1 MTRKLAF
8 AVSALL
14 LAAAPA
20 WASSFKIFE
29 ESLGSPGVTAQFPTG
44 NGLVADIDFD
54 ASSAEGGSLLFG
66 ASEIHIVP
74 LGDAILT
81 AFSCELAGCTEGVDY
96 TFTAGGT
103 GTGSI
108 LITDSNV
115 NSETGVREL
124 GLITWNSASSG
135 SLYLAG
141 CNYTDASATERTCD
155 PFTLA
160 QTVPEPANGPMLAL
174 ALIGFGFARRWRT
187 PINSAARSRTPQRVR
202 EMAVRPTTRSGTPWG
217 PWPR

>member
-1 MTRKLAF
+1 MIRNLSV

-20 WASSFKIFE
+20 WVSSFKIFE
-29 ESLGSPGVTAQFPTG
+29 ESLGSPGVTAQFPAGT
-44 NGLVADIDFD
+44 GLVADIDFD

-74 LGDAILT
+74 LGDAVLT

-96 TFTAGGT
+96 TFTTGGA

-108 LITDSNV
+108 LVTDSNA
-115 NSETGVREL
+115 NPETGLREL
-124 GLITWNSASSG
+124 GLITWDSSSSG

-141 CNYTDASATERTCD
+141 CNYSTTPTPHERTCD

-160 QTVPEPANGPMLAL
+160 TTVPEPGSGLLLGTAL
-174 ALIGFGFARRWRT
+174 GALTFARRGR
-187 PINSAARSRTPQRVR
+187 R
-202 EMAVRPTTRSGTPWG
+202 
-217 PWPR
+217 